1 MKKQWIVWTWVI
13 MMGAAFWAC
22 AGRPQVDHEVEKE
35 RCTELFQQ
43 AFLTQGQLV
52 LSGDFSASG
61 LLGEEGLC
69 YKGLVLFP
77 DTLALCAIKGVWN
90 GDDWTYEALS
100 PRPFFEQ
107 EAILPLACFDVE
119 EAVIALRTY
128 LQETSCR
135 IKVMDELRVNDFRVC
150 MLHKFGYGDAAD
162 AYLISLPDGKAALCV
177 THAPKGPLFME
188 SFYDFARQEITG
200 MEAIGQSKVSIMEI
214 TDGNNALR
222 PTCQP
227 TP

>member
-13 MMGAAFWAC
+13 VMGAVFWAC
-22 AGRPQVDHEVEKE
+22 AGRPQVDREVEKQ

-43 AFLTQGQLV
+43 TFLTQGQLL

-61 LLGEEGLC
+61 LQAEEGIC
-69 YKGLVLFP
+69 YRGLVLFS
-77 DTLALCAIKGVWN
+77 DTLALCEVRGKWN
-90 GDDWTYEALS
+90 GDGWNYETLS

-107 EAILPLACFDVE
+107 EAILPLAHFDVE

-128 LQETSCR
+128 LKETSCR

-162 AYLISLPDGKAALCV
+162 AYLVSLPDGKAALCV

>member
-1 MKKQWIVWTWVI
+1 MRKHWIVWMWVI
-13 MMGAAFWAC
+13 LVGTAFGAC
-22 AGRPQVDHEVEKE
+22 AGRPQVDSAVEKE
-35 RCTELFQQ
+35 RCEALFRQE
-43 AFLTQGQLV
+43 FLNRGQL
-52 LSGDFSASG
+52 LFCGDFSASG
-61 LLGEEGLC
+61 LQAEEGLC
-69 YKGLVLFP
+69 YRGLVLLP
-77 DTLALCAIKGVWN
+77 DTLALCEIKGAWN
-90 GDDWTYEALS
+90 GSGWTYEALS
-100 PRPFFEQ
+100 PRPFFEH
-107 EAILPLACFDVE
+107 EVILPLTHFDVE

-128 LQETSCR
+128 LEEPSCR

-162 AYLISLPDGKAALCV
+162 AYLVSLPDEKAALCV

-188 SFYDFARQEITG
+188 LFYDFARQEITG
-200 MEAIGQSKVSIMEI
+200 MEEIGQSKVSILEI